1 MEKDF
6 IRNRVYQ
13 LRTSHNISARNLSL
27 ELGMSSEYINQLE
40 GGKLNPSIDFLINFC
55 AYFSI
60 SLSEFFDDGNKYPT
74 KIKPLLDKLF
84 QLNADEFDL
93 LDKLITLLLAN
104 KK

>member
-13 LRTSHNISARNLSL
+13 IRTSHNISARNLSL

-40 GGKLNPSIDFLINFC
+40 GGKLNPSIYFLINFC

-74 KIKPLLDKLF
+74 KIKPVIDKLF
-84 QLNADEFDL
+84 QLNTDEFDL
-93 LDKLITLLLAN
+93 IDKLITILLV

>member
-40 GGKLNPSIDFLINFC
+40 GGKLNPSIDFLIFV
-55 AYFSI
+55 
-60 SLSEFFDDGNKYPT
+60 
-74 KIKPLLDKLF
+74 
-84 QLNADEFDL
+84 
-93 LDKLITLLLAN
+93 LIFLYR
-104 KK
+104 